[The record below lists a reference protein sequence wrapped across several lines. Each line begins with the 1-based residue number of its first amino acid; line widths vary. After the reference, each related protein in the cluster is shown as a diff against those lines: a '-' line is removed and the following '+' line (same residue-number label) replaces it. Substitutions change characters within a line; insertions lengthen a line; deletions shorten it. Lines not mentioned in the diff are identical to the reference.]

1 MTVHLVVPD
10 LQCKPG
16 VPTDHLRWIGRF
28 ILEKKP
34 DVVIDL
40 GDTHDM
46 ESLSSWDRGKF
57 QFEGRR
63 YREDIQAGNTGIRL
77 LDEPTVDANRK
88 RRVQYNPRKVRLRG
102 NHEYRIQRYL
112 DEHPEFIGLIGY
124 HDINNRDWEVHEF
137 LEVVEIDG
145 VSYSHFFANPMTGK
159 PYGGQAHTR
168 LKTVGTSFT
177 MGHQQTLD
185 TAIRY
190 LPSGRQ
196 QRALIAGA
204 CYLHDEDY
212 KGQQGNAH
220 WRGVLL
226 CHNVH
231 DGEYD
236 ITEVSLDY
244 LCRRYEGVSVGE
256 FLRGKYPDQTG
267 TLWRVP

>member
-1 MTVHLVVPD
+1 MRVLGTWTGGGDVTRSHLFIPD
-10 LQCKPG
+10 TQCKPG

-40 GDTHDM
+40 GDTWDL
-46 ESLSSWDRGKF
+46 ESMSSWDRGKF

-63 YREDIQAGNTGIRL
+63 YKEDIQAGNTGIRL

-124 HDINNRDWEVHEF
+124 HDMNNRDWEVHEF

-177 MGHQQTLD
+177 MGHQQGLWYGLRPT
-185 TAIRY
+185 IRGTHHG
-190 LPSGRQ
+190 LV
-196 QRALIAGA
+196 AGS
-204 CYLHDEDY
+204 CYLHDEEY
-212 KGQQGNAH
+212 LGPQATRY
-220 WRGVLL
+220 WRGVVV
-226 CHNVH
+226 CHEVN
-231 DGEYD
+231 DGTYD
-236 ITEVSLDY
+236 PMFVSLDY
-244 LCRRYEGVSVGE
+244 LCRKYEGV
-256 FLRGKYPDQTG
+256 
-267 TLWRVP
+267 TLDRYLAA